1 MAYIPE
7 ELFQLK
13 GFIYSA
19 GLGFTLSILYDLI
32 RIISFIL
39 TRSDKIVT
47 VIRDII
53 YMLFCLIANFIFL
66 LVMCEG
72 QVVFYAI
79 AGEILGIIAHKVTLS
94 ALAYGRISAIV
105 KTSKKQVIVK
115 INKLSSKTEKIK
127 KFLEKNKKTG
137 KKHLQK

>member
-1 MAYIPE
+1 MDYIPH

-19 GLGFTLSILYDLI
+19 GLGFTLSILYDFI
-32 RIISFIL
+32 RIIFFIL

-47 VIRDII
+47 VVRDII

-79 AGEILGIIAHKVTLS
+79 AGELLGITVHRITLG
-94 ALAYGRISAIV
+94 AFAYRRIVNIV
-105 KTSKKQVIVK
+105 KVIKKQVIVK
-115 INKLSSKTEKIK
+115 TDKMSAKFEKIK
-127 KFLEKNKKTG
+127 NFLEKKPKNR
-137 KKHLQK
+137 